1 MHKYTIKTKI
11 ILYIFYFI
19 LLLFFLVPIV
29 YVVALSLKSADE
41 VLLPVNLFN
50 FWPKSFHF
58 ENFTTVLRMMPM
70 TTYLGNSTK
79 LVCST
84 VLGVLA
90 IGFLSAYTLSRG
102 NFKHKDA
109 LLVGILF
116 FQMIS
121 PIIISIPLYSYYAK
135 LGMLNTFSG
144 IAFIYIALQLPFTT
158 YQLKGTFDS
167 IPFALDEA
175 ASIDGCSRFG
185 TLMRIIIPVAL
196 PGVASA
202 TIFASINAWAQFIIP
217 FFLISDSKLY
227 PVSVGIL
234 QAQGSYQEIST
245 HIISAASVI
254 GLFPAVLLVLFMQKF
269 ILKAL
274 VVGSVKG

>member
-1 MHKYTIKTKI
+1 MHNYKTGTKI
-11 ILYIFYFI
+11 LLYFFYVL
-19 LLLFFLVPIV
+19 LLLFFMVPVV
-29 YVVALSLKSADE
+29 YVIALSLKNAEE
-41 VLLPVNLFN
+41 VLQPVNLFN

-58 ENFTTVLRMMPM
+58 ENFTTVMHMMPM
-70 TTYLGNSTK
+70 GTYLVNSTK
-79 LVCST
+79 LVIFS

-102 NFKHKDA
+102 KFKHKDS
-109 LLVGILF
+109 LLIGILF

-135 LGMLNTFSG
+135 LGMLNTFGG
-144 IAFIYIALQLPFTT
+144 IALIYVALQLPFTT

-167 IPFALDEA
+167 IPVTLDEA

-185 TLMRIIIPVAL
+185 TLLKVIVPVAL

-245 HIISAASVI
+245 HIVSAASVI
-254 GLFPAVLLVLFMQKF
+254 GLFPAVLLVIFLQKF
-269 ILKAL
+269 ILRAL